1 MITGKDQS
9 AGAGTSQRNRPTLRL
24 LRAVILI
31 PVLILV
37 LFFGVLAC
45 SINGE
50 SHEESGARIQFE
62 EEVIDLGT
70 AMPGDELEIV
80 FVFHNIGDEVLTIGK
95 IDTEAVT
102 EGC

>member
-1 MITGKDQS
+1 MITGKEQP
-9 AGAGTSQRNRPTLRL
+9 AGAGTSLHNRHTLRL
-24 LRAVILI
+24 LGAVIPI
-31 PVLILV
+31 PVLILA
-37 LFFGVLAC
+37 LFFGVLGC

-50 SHEESGARIQFE
+50 SNEDSGARIQFE

-80 FVFHNIGDEVLTIGK
+80 FVFHNIGDEVLTIGE
-95 IDTEAVT
+95 ITTEAVT